1 MLGRWNPIVYFCLCN
16 DLLGM
21 IDVFCFLLRCVVNNH
36 RVHVLHLVIFLAFQ
50 MFTDLLLFVVSFF
63 SVVEIFVTVLI
74 LCDSLSDDL
83 I

>member
-1 MLGRWNPIVYFCLCN
+1 MLGRWNPIVCFCLCN

-21 IDVFCFLLRCVVNNH
+21 IDVFCFLLWCVVNNH